1 MLKRRIIPTLLLK
14 DVGLVKGKAFDSWRR
29 VGTVLPAIKVYD
41 RRDVDE
47 LILLDISAYRE
58 GRGPDVDTVRDAA
71 SECSV
76 PLAVGGGVRSVDDVR
91 TLLRAGADKVCIN
104 SAAYRTPDLVT
115 SAARAFGS
123 QCVVVSIDVR
133 GSVPEAQCYSCSG
146 TRCEQVGPV
155 AWARRVEALG
165 AGEILLTSVDRDGTM
180 SGYDIDLLKAVT
192 SAVNV
197 PVIASGGAGS
207 YEDLHLALRDG
218 SASAAAAASI
228 YHFTELTPLGAKAY
242 LAEKGIPVRID
253 TTR

>member
-14 DVGLVKGKAFDSWRR
+14 DVGLVKGKSFDSWRR

-71 SECSV
+71 RECSV
-76 PLAVGGGVRSVDDVR
+76 PLAVGGGVRTVDDVR
-91 TLLRAGADKVCIN
+91 ALLRAGADKVCVN
-104 SAAYRTPDLVT
+104 SAAYETPELVT
-115 SAARAFGS
+115 VAARAFGS
-123 QCVVVSIDVR
+123 QCVVVSIDFR
-133 GSVPEAQCYSCSG
+133 GSVPGATCYSRSG
-146 TRCEQVGPV
+146 TRSEGVAPV
-155 AWARRVEALG
+155 EWARRVEELG
-165 AGEILLTSVDRDGTM
+165 AGEILLTSIDRDGTM
-180 SGYDIDLLKAVT
+180 SGYDIDLLETVTRAVKI
-192 SAVNV
+192 

-207 YEDLHLALRDG
+207 YEDMYRAFRDA

-242 LAEKGIPVRID
+242 LADKGVPVRID
-253 TTR
+253 ATR